1 MPPQQGFATGGG
13 LGRQAEPPGTRPW
26 SVPGAPWG
34 SSLPSSLPSLPDQER
49 KLCAHPRLEIYQQD
63 QIYFMCPLARQG
75 DFYVPEM
82 KETER
87 KSRGPAEASDA
98 RVDDAGAGGGGR
110 GGTCGG
116 RGSGGGAG
124 PAHPEPSLRV
134 CGTHSLAGPLPGQAA
149 LWASSVRPRTHR
161 QSSLFPD
168 TWVPVGVASHALPLA
183 TQTRRFCW
191 IPGRGSRGTLGD
203 TDHRQLGARGG
214 WGLRLPKKGVTWV
227 GSSGSKIGTGSGR

>member
-1 MPPQQGFATGGG
+1 M
-13 LGRQAEPPGTRPW
+13 GRQAEPPGTRPW

-98 RVDDAGAGGGGR
+98 RVDDAGAGGGEGPAE
-110 GGTCGG
+110 GGA
-116 RGSGGGAG
+116 RGGGAG
-124 PAHPEPSLRV
+124 PARPEPSLWV
-134 CGTHSLAGPLPGQAA
+134 CGTRSLSLAGAPPWPGC
-149 LWASSVRPRTHR
+149 T
-161 QSSLFPD
+161 
-168 TWVPVGVASHALPLA
+168 VGVQCPPQDPQAEFPVPRHVGPRGCGF
-183 TQTRRFCW
+183 TRVT
-191 IPGRGSRGTLGD
+191 PGD
-203 TDHRQLGARGG
+203 TDAKVLLAPRQRQQGYPWGHRSQTAGCS
-214 WGLRLPKKGVTWV
+214 WWV
-227 GSSGSKIGTGSGR
+227 GTEAAQERRHLGGLTRK

>member
-1 MPPQQGFATGGG
+1 
-13 LGRQAEPPGTRPW
+13 
-26 SVPGAPWG
+26 
-34 SSLPSSLPSLPDQER
+34 
-49 KLCAHPRLEIYQQD
+49 
-63 QIYFMCPLARQG
+63 MCPLARQG

-98 RVDDAGAGGGGR
+98 RVDDAGAGGGEGPAEGGARGAGR
-110 GGTCGG
+110 G
-116 RGSGGGAG
+116 RPARSPLSGCVGHAR
-124 PAHPEPSLRV
+124 SR
-134 CGTHSLAGPLPGQAA
+134 GPLPGQAA

>member
-98 RVDDAGAGGGGR
+98 RVDDAGAGGGARGAGR
-110 GGTCGG
+110 G
-116 RGSGGGAG
+116 RPRSPLSGCVGHAR
-124 PAHPEPSLRV
+124 SR
-134 CGTHSLAGPLPGQAA
+134 GPLPGQAA

-214 WGLRLPKKGVTWV
+214 WGLRLLKKGDTWV

>member
-13 LGRQAEPPGTRPW
+13 LGRQAEPPGTRPR

-34 SSLPSSLPSLPDQER
+34 SSLPSLPDQER

-98 RVDDAGAGGGGR
+98 RVDDAGAGGGGGAGR
-110 GGTCGG
+110 DLRRAGLGG
-116 RGSGGGAG
+116 RGGAG
-124 PAHPEPSLRV
+124 P
-134 CGTHSLAGPLPGQAA
+134 PGA
-149 LWASSVRPRTHR
+149 LSPGVW
-161 QSSLFPD
+161 D
-168 TWVPVGVASHALPLA
+168 TL
-183 TQTRRFCW
+183 
-191 IPGRGSRGTLGD
+191 
-203 TDHRQLGARGG
+203 ARGG
-214 WGLRLPKKGVTWV
+214 PSLARLHCGRPVSAPGPTSRVACSQTRGSPWVWLHTRYPWRHRREGSAGSPAEAAGVPLGAQITDSWV
-227 GSSGSKIGTGSGR
+227 LVVGGD